1 MTLLLQFY
9 IARSYWNS
17 DKPSHSSSAL
27 LQTFSAINFSWHL
40 QIPCKILRFISW
52 LILLALLYITL
63 SYKIL
68 YSLAMA
74 SLKAETCSCFYVPC
88 IYWSCSTYVLL
99 YDPNLPRICLL
110 LFMLIRIPPSVTKLS
125 EQVWMNLFRPCSHEM
140 PPKNGRFMRKD
151 RRRYSK
157 SQTVARPHCSHRQSP
172 IQPTAH
178 CTECV
183 GVVPFTTGRYG
194 VRSNLLCCS
203 VFHSM
208 TWLLLGWMTIV
219 GVK

>member
-40 QIPCKILRFISW
+40 QISCKILRYISW
-52 LILLALLYITL
+52 LILLALLYIKL

-68 YSLAMA
+68 YSMAMA

-99 YDPNLPRICLL
+99 YDPNLPRMSPIIHANSHTANRHKTLRTGTNEFISS
-110 LFMLIRIPPSVTKLS
+110 LFPRNSPEKWAFYAEGSQKIFRIADGCPAALFASPKPHWTYSSLHWMRGSSVVHDK
-125 EQVWMNLFRPCSHEM
+125 QVW
-140 PPKNGRFMRKD
+140 
-151 RRRYSK
+151 
-157 SQTVARPHCSHRQSP
+157 RQ
-172 IQPTAH
+172 
-178 CTECV
+178 E
-183 GVVPFTTGRYG
+183 
-194 VRSNLLCCS
+194 
-203 VFHSM
+203 
-208 TWLLLGWMTIV
+208 
-219 GVK
+219 